1 MTGLTD
7 EQRASWDEHGYFVVR
22 GFADG
27 ATCTAMLDR
36 AVELCRANA
45 RGENLGV
52 SLVDPERNSWP
63 GAREPEDFVS
73 KVFILH
79 TDDAREPVF
88 APFTR
93 DDRLGALLEGLLGP
107 DVDCFL
113 SQFIFKNPGARG
125 QPWHQD
131 SLYFPFEPDHETS
144 EHSERAIVVGVW
156 LAVTAATPTNGPLSV
171 MPGSHREPVHEHVPD
186 QRPDANLGY
195 TEIVDYEFDGAQ
207 QVLMEAGDLLVF
219 DSHLMHCS
227 TDNESD
233 GVRAAMVYHFAG
245 AGTVD
250 HTYARLREQSD
261 AMGEMPDSVHEAAAD
276 GDAASPYFW
285 IPVRRD
291 GVVVESEV
299 SA

>member
-1 MTGLTD
+1 MLTA
-7 EQRASWDEHGYFVVR
+7 EQRASWDEHGYFIVR
-22 GFADG
+22 GFAD
-27 ATCTAMLDR
+27 ATTCDAMLER

-45 RGENLGV
+45 RGEDLGV
-52 SLVDPERNSWP
+52 SLVDPERNSWS

-79 TDDAREPVF
+79 TENGHTDDVREPVF

-93 DDRLGALLEGLLGP
+93 DERLGALLEDILGP

-131 SLYFPFEPDHETS
+131 SLYFPFEPDHQTS
-144 EHSERAIVVGVW
+144 ERSERAVVVGVW

-171 MPGSHREPVHEHVPD
+171 MPGSQREPVHEHVPD

-195 TEIVDYEFDGAQ
+195 TEIVDYDFDAAQ
-207 QVLMEAGDLLVF
+207 QVLMDAGDLLVF

-233 GVRAAMVYHFAG
+233 GVRAAMVYHFAS

-250 HTYARLREQSD
+250 HTYARLREQAD
-261 AMGEMPDSVHEAAAD
+261 AMGEMPDSVHEAAAG

-285 IPVRRD
+285 IPVRRA
-291 GVVVESEV
+291 GAVV
-299 SA
+299 A